1 MRHTIEDKRRR
12 RNSRKKRKRH
22 QQRELKRTAVI
33 ENALR
38 DVRASADQQR
48 TLASKYYKL
57 WKRSVDTNK
66 KLQDVLNKSE
76 RQQKVMYKRFF
87 KSSITHL
94 YTQQY
99 NILMYILL
107 FIQ

>member
-1 MRHTIEDKRRR
+1 MRHTIEDKRKM

-57 WKRSVDTNK
+57 WKSVDTNK

-76 RQQKVMYKRFF
+76 RQQKVMYKRFS

-107 FIQ
+107 LFIQ